1 MYLFSR
7 QYKNTLTLARHSP
20 PLIRALFDNRFCQEI
35 GYGSTKDRPRPSEMQ
50 QLIDAQLPRKPSR
63 EAVQRDAVAPAKLNR
78 VVPLVLDP

>member
-1 MYLFSR
+1 MNLFSR

-20 PLIRALFDNRFCQEI
+20 PLIKALFDNRLPQEI
-35 GYGSTKDRPRPSEMQ
+35 VYESIKDRPRPTEMQ

-63 EAVQRDAVAPAKLNR
+63 EVVQRDAVAPAKLNR